1 MAETLNINLAVIDN
15 ATAPMKNAQRQV
27 QSFSNQTNKAGQAM
41 NNFGKQATGAT
52 RLTKKFAMSG
62 VQQAG
67 YQVGDFFVQVGA
79 GTSKLQAFGQQGSQ
93 LLGIFGPL
101 GAVAGAGVAIFAAL
115 ANAANKAKGEVK
127 SLNVEADELNSLM
140 SQAISFGSTNREVVE
155 RLEKKY
161 GTLTQRV
168 INLANAEKFLLQ
180 VKLKQGFLQTTE
192 ALSGLT
198 ERAHDARV
206 SFGEM
211 MTGLLSL
218 GQAQPDINSRMKEL
232 ESTFGLTADNV
243 KILQAALPQ
252 VLGKDMAAAAEAADR
267 VLREISYD
275 ETITKTGLDIIEALK
290 VISRLGL
297 EIPKLDLLPDVAE
310 IEGVKLATKGF
321 GAMLKLAKDDSDALA
336 KSMSSS
342 FGSAVMDI
350 IKGTKRTS
358 DAFKNMA
365 AAIVDQLIQV
375 LIIQRL
381 VGGVGG
387 TSASGQVTKGTG
399 LAGFLSGT
407 LATGGPVTTGQTY
420 LVGERGPELFTA
432 GSNGRIIP
440 NNQMQGG
447 GTTVV
452 QNINISTGVSQTVR
466 AEIAQLMPQIANS
479 AKAAVLDAKQRGGS
493 FSKAF

>member
-27 QSFSNQTNKAGQAM
+27 QAFSNQTNKAGQAM

-115 ANAANKAKGEVK
+115 ANAANKAKGEIK
-127 SLNVEADELNSLM
+127 SLNVEADELNSIM
-140 SQAISFGSTNREVVE
+140 SQAITFGSTNKQVVE

-161 GTLTQRV
+161 GTLTQSV

-180 VKLKQGFLQTTE
+180 VKLRQGFVQTTE
-192 ALSGLT
+192 ALSNLT
-198 ERAHDARV
+198 ARAHEARA
-206 SFGEM
+206 SFGEI
-211 MTGLLSL
+211 MTGLLSM
-218 GQAQPDINSRMKEL
+218 GRVQPGINNRMKEL
-232 ESTFGLTADNV
+232 EKTFGLTADNV
-243 KILQAALPQ
+243 GILQAALPQ
-252 VLGKDMAAAAEAADR
+252 VLGKDMAVAAEAANR
-267 VLREISYD
+267 VLNEIKYD
-275 ETITKTGLDIIEALK
+275 ETITKTGMDIIETLK
-290 VISRLGL
+290 IIARLGL
-297 EIPKLDLLPDVAE
+297 EIPKFDPLPDVEE
-310 IEGVKLATKGF
+310 IEAVKNATKGF
-321 GAMLKLAKDDSDALA
+321 GAMLNLAKDDSDALA
-336 KSMSSS
+336 KSMSAS
-342 FGSAVMDI
+342 FGSAVTDI
-350 IKGTKRTS
+350 IKGTTS
-358 DAFKNMA
+358 IGDAFRSMA
-365 AAIVDQLIQV
+365 AQIVDQLIQV
-375 LIIQRL
+375 LIIQRI
-381 VGGVGG
+381 VGNVGG
-387 TSASGQVTKGTG
+387 TAANGQVIKGSG
-399 LAGFLSGT
+399 LAGVLSGT
-407 LATGGPVTTGQTY
+407 LATGGPVTTGKTY

-447 GTTVV
+447 ATVV

-479 AKAAVLDAKQRGGS
+479 AKAAVLDAKQRGGT